1 MQKEEYLIKNACYS
15 VTKYYLC
22 KQNNKRSLLGRKQRS
37 QVARSFPNRYLF
49 SFTNKVTS
57 LFSISCILRI
67 ILHCVLVQNAL
78 RFGAYCDAFCGKMRC
93 NNQQLGTIF
102 LSFRMQ
108 ILGIFSSKR
117 NAKT

>member
-1 MQKEEYLIKNACYS
+1 MVLFMDFGNI
-15 VTKYYLC
+15 LLHF
-22 KQNNKRSLLGRKQRS
+22 SLYFGT
-37 QVARSFPNRYLF
+37 Y
-49 SFTNKVTS
+49 
-57 LFSISCILRI
+57 CIAFWC

-102 LSFRMQ
+102 LSSRMQ
-108 ILGIFSSKR
+108 IWGNFSSKR

>member
-1 MQKEEYLIKNACYS
+1 MVLFMDFGYILLHFSLYFGTYS
-15 VTKYYLC
+15 IAFWC
-22 KQNNKRSLLGRKQRS
+22 K
-37 QVARSFPNRYLF
+37 
-49 SFTNKVTS
+49 
-57 LFSISCILRI
+57 I
-67 ILHCVLVQNAL
+67 HCVLVQNAL

>member
-1 MQKEEYLIKNACYS
+1 M
-15 VTKYYLC
+15 V
-22 KQNNKRSLLGRKQRS
+22 
-37 QVARSFPNRYLF
+37 LF
-49 SFTNKVTS
+49 MGFG
-57 LFSISCILRI
+57 CILLHFSLYSGTYSI
-67 ILHCVLVQNAL
+67 AFWCEIHCVLVQNAP
-78 RFGAYCDAFCGKMRC
+78 RFGAYCDAFCCKMRC